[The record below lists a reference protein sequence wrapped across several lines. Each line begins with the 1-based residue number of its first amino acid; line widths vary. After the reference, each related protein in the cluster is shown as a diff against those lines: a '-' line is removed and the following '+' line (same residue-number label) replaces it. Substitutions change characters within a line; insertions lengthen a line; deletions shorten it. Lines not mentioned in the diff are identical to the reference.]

1 MSEADNTDEAGKL
14 SLFVAESDG
23 TTTALTAGL
32 VLEGEHA
39 TDGQVDVTIGAGAAS
54 TTTVAGDLSI
64 TSKLIMNDVT
74 AGKILVGDNTSY
86 EEVAVSGDA
95 TLASNGAVTL
105 AGAQTNITSIINSSI
120 TI

>member
-1 MSEADNTDEAGKL
+1 MKHEE
-14 SLFVAESDG
+14 VAC
-23 TTTALTAGL
+23 
-32 VLEGEHA
+32 
-39 TDGQVDVTIGAGAAS
+39 AGAAS

-74 AGKILVGDNTSY
+74 AGKILVGDGSSY

-105 AGAQTNITSIINSSI
+105 AGAQTVSS
-120 TI
+120 TLGVTGATTLSSTLGVRNC